1 MTTQGVTFYYGISP
15 GQDMRYCEQKEQD
28 LLEAKTRCLHIM
40 HDHEMYFYICLI
52 NLRQLE
58 QLGCKGFAVLW
69 DDIEPELSEEDA
81 KHFASFAEAHCK
93 VTKTSSWRFTCIQIS
108 CYTHN
113 IYVIHIYKIFVQ
125 VTNSLHEALQRPKM
139 LLCPVEYCSSRAV
152 PGVFFFGVIQELER
166 ASIDSPGNFFIFH
179 SAQHQCHASNS
190 GSRLQYQCNSGP

>member
-93 VTKTSSWRFTCIQIS
+93 VKRLPPGGLLVFRLVA
-108 CYTHN
+108 TH
-113 IYVIHIYKIFVQ
+113 I
-125 VTNSLHEALQRPKM
+125 T
-139 LLCPVEYCSSRAV
+139 
-152 PGVFFFGVIQELER
+152 
-166 ASIDSPGNFFIFH
+166 
-179 SAQHQCHASNS
+179 
-190 GSRLQYQCNSGP
+190 

>member
-1 MTTQGVTFYYGISP
+1 MKINSNPQLMTTQGVTFYYGISP

-93 VTKTSSWRFTCIQIS
+93 VKRLPPGGLLVFRLVA
-108 CYTHN
+108 TH
-113 IYVIHIYKIFVQ
+113 I
-125 VTNSLHEALQRPKM
+125 T
-139 LLCPVEYCSSRAV
+139 
-152 PGVFFFGVIQELER
+152 
-166 ASIDSPGNFFIFH
+166 
-179 SAQHQCHASNS
+179 
-190 GSRLQYQCNSGP
+190 